1 MQEFKIL
8 KNSHKKNFKICVKFM
23 KIIVKNF
30 NKFLILFR
38 RFLLTKMKIFY
49 KIETITRGVKRCIWD
64 LPYINLGV

>member
-1 MQEFKIL
+1 
-8 KNSHKKNFKICVKFM
+8 M

-30 NKFLILFR
+30 NKFLILFM